1 VNSFELYG
9 FDVIFDESLRAWLL
23 EVNSSPSMNLDT
35 LLDERIK
42 VALIRY
48 GTSIFGI
55 RWSIPLGKLIVW
67 TYNSILSLL
76 QNGTVSVL
84 EAFNVVTQQRG
95 FG

>member
-1 VNSFELYG
+1 FKVNSFELYG

-55 RWSIPLGKLIVW
+55 R
-67 TYNSILSLL
+67 
-76 QNGTVSVL
+76 
-84 EAFNVVTQQRG
+84 
-95 FG
+95 